1 MDQSEN
7 KESLDETL
15 TSSVSSED
23 SESWTLL
30 GKETEAASK
39 DMPEETSGVQ
49 VIESDERDDQ
59 PTPEKRNA
67 ESQLDES
74 SDGISVISESDA
86 ASYEKLQDVD
96 EVLAPTVH
104 FQQKIDLTTPTE
116 YEPLTP
122 PYTPDDARAPR
133 DELYDNTLQV
143 QQAVA
148 DQSLEPIRSVVPV
161 TVSGASWVIFSVL
174 ATGMAAILLGNSM
187 RLNSRVNEINFE
199 HEKRISELELENN
212 ILKQEMSKLRHLYT
226 RSELDEQVQQA
237 EFEWMT
243 KSAENK
249 PDPEPEPASAV
260 PSQPVRIVP
269 PQDAG
274 IKRKVVWSGDEE
286 EPMLIVDK
294 DYVLPAFCYSQ
305 DWAVQD
311 DLFFEYSAKYCDVK
325 KRKIEAK
332 QKKAEL
338 QDKRN
343 SKGEN
348 YNKFIHPKPSEPEHL
363 AASDPTKP
371 ASPFNIDYQ
380 KAFDAIK
387 AEGSVIVEAL
397 GSILDLSPE
406 PEEILSVKSAME
418 SHTPNDNLAKDG
430 VIFTPDGQQHRPAK
444 ATGNGGPNTEQVP
457 SNDRMYGA
465 SAEDKQYRSKE
476 FSTQKEGGN
485 DRKSGAESGRRDQY
499 AEDFSGDAKS
509 KNGEQRTHG
518 RRDSEFERKQ
528 KHGNGRYSEDGEDYR
543 KGKKNGH
550 QKPSEFNRKQHSDED
565 EDDHQRKKFDQ
576 RYDSQKDKR
585 HDRDNH
591 DHGSGKYSHRKDNA
605 NRRDRDHHDQSKYH
619 KDNDD
624 RRRKD
629 SDEGSYLQQY
639 KSEESTHGKSQFND
653 DHRHNQQRHKKHDEW
668 HEERYKGREEY
679 RRNGGNR
686 YDERGSGERWQ
697 ERMKKGR
704 QEARE
709 EQRKKMKEQN
719 NWYLERGNQREE
731 ERIVQQP
738 NV

>member
-1 MDQSEN
+1 MDQPKN
-7 KESLDETL
+7 KELLDETL

-30 GKETEAASK
+30 GKEAEAANK
-39 DMPEETSGVQ
+39 ELPEEASGVQ

-59 PTPEKRNA
+59 PTPERRNVD
-67 ESQLDES
+67 SQLDES

-86 ASYEKLQDVD
+86 ASCEKLHDVD
-96 EVLAPTVH
+96 DVLAPTVH
-104 FQQKIDLTTPTE
+104 FQQKIDLTTPPE

-122 PYTPDDARAPR
+122 PYTPDAVRAPR

-148 DQSLEPIRSVVPV
+148 DQSLETIRSVVPA
-161 TVSGASWVIFSVL
+161 TSPVSGASWVIFSVL

-243 KSAENK
+243 KSAES
-249 PDPEPEPASAV
+249 DAEPEPEPVPAV

-294 DYVLPAFCYSQ
+294 DYVLPAFCYNQ
-305 DWAVQD
+305 DRAVQD
-311 DLFFEYSAKYCDVK
+311 DLFFAYSAKYCDVK
-325 KRKIEAK
+325 KRKVEAK
-332 QKKAEL
+332 QKKAEF

-343 SKGEN
+343 AKVEN
-348 YNKFIHPKPSEPEHL
+348 YNKFIHPKPEPSAPAA

-406 PEEILSVKSAME
+406 PEEILSAKIATE
-418 SHTPNDNLAKDG
+418 SNTPNGNLDKDG

-444 ATGNGGPNTEQVP
+444 ATTNGGPNTDQGP
-457 SNDRMYGA
+457 TKPGA
-465 SAEDKQYRSKE
+465 SAEDKQHRSEE
-476 FSTQKEGGN
+476 FATQKQGGN
-485 DRKSGAESGRRDQY
+485 DRKSGAESGQREHYTESRSDIGG
-499 AEDFSGDAKS
+499 DFSGDAKR
-509 KNGEQRTHG
+509 KNGEHRTDG
-518 RRDSEFERKQ
+518 RRESEFERKQ
-528 KHGNGRYSEDGEDYR
+528 KHGHGRDYEGGEDYR

-550 QKPSEFNRKQHSDED
+550 HKPSELNRKQHSDEHD
-565 EDDHQRKKFDQ
+565 DDDHHRKKFDQ
-576 RYDSQKDKR
+576 RRKDNR
-585 HDRDNH
+585 HDHREHH
-591 DHGSGKYSHRKDNA
+591 DHGSGKDHRKDNA
-605 NRRDRDHHDQSKYH
+605 NRH
-619 KDNDD
+619 D

-629 SDEGSYLQQY
+629 SDEGSYLY
-639 KSEESTHGKSQFND
+639 KGEGSAHGKSQFHD
-653 DHRHNQQRHKKHDEW
+653 DKRHKKHDEW
-668 HEERYKGREEY
+668 HEKRYKGREEY
-679 RRNGGNR
+679 RRNGGKR
-686 YDERGSGERWQ
+686 YEDERGSGEHWQ
-697 ERMKKGR
+697 ERMKDGR

-709 EQRKKMKEQN
+709 EQRKKMKEQS

-731 ERIVQQP
+731 ERIVQQQP
-738 NV
+738 YV